1 MSYLEFLQKRES
13 WEAFL
18 KKEEQREFKDEK
30 LVRQITRLLEKE
42 KYLKFTEAYIN
53 KFAYPKVLKLG
64 KYNTSK
70 KRTVYVY
77 PGNYMLILKITSYY
91 IIKKYGKKFS
101 KNSLAYTEGRSVKSA
116 FSLLKKFRLKS
127 TDIIYKN
134 DFSDYFNSIPIDKL
148 DDKIK
153 AFLYDDMDLYCFI
166 MSLLTEP
173 KVRINGKLTEDY
185 NKGVMAGS
193 PIAGILANIYMHEV
207 DVMMKKKRFKY
218 IRYADDTL
226 IIGQEAL
233 DFFKEQIEKLD
244 IVFNPK
250 KTKVMSISTGITF
263 LGFEFT
269 GRIIDISKEAKA
281 KMKSR
286 FKRRAKWYR
295 QWMLRKNVKK
305 EVAIRD
311 YIKKINF
318 KLYSDQD
325 DSINWSRWYLPN
337 INTVDSI
344 KFLDNYF
351 VDCIRYLDSG
361 TWTKGK
367 KFYRLS
373 YEEIK
378 KLGFMSLV
386 NEYYKIKK
394 NIKLK

>member
-1 MSYLEFLQKRES
+1 MSYIEFLQKKES

-18 KKEEQREFKDEK
+18 EKEELREFKDEK
-30 LVRQITRLLEKE
+30 LIRQIKRLLEKE
-42 KYLKFTEAYIN
+42 TYLKFTESYLE
-53 KFAYPKVLKLG
+53 KFAYPKLIKLS

-70 KRTVYVY
+70 KRIVYVY
-77 PGNYMLILKITSYY
+77 PGNHMLILKITSFY
-91 IIKKYGKKFS
+91 ILKKYSKKFS
-101 KNSLAYTEGRSVKSA
+101 SNSLAYIEGRSVKSV
-116 FSLLKKFRLKS
+116 FHILKKFRLKES
-127 TDIIYKN
+127 DIVYKN

-148 DDKIK
+148 DLKLK
-153 AFLYDDMDLYCFI
+153 EFLRNDMDLYSFI
-166 MSLLTEP
+166 MRLLTEP
-173 KVRINGKLTEDY
+173 KVRVNGKLTEDH

-193 PIAGILANIYMHEV
+193 PIAGILANIYMHQV
-207 DVMMKKKRFKY
+207 DIMMKKKRFKY

-226 IIGQEAL
+226 IVGQKAL
-233 DFFKEQIEKLD
+233 DFFKEQIESLD
-244 IVFNPK
+244 ITFNPK
-250 KTKVMSISTGITF
+250 KMQVMSIKTGITF
-263 LGFEFT
+263 LGFLFVGKT
-269 GRIIDISKEAKA
+269 IDISKEAKD

-295 QWMLRKNVKK
+295 QWMLQRNVKK
-305 EVAIRD
+305 EVAIKD

-337 INTVDSI
+337 INIIDSI

-361 TWTKGK
+361 TWTRGK

-378 KLGFMSLV
+378 ELGYRSLV
-386 NEYYKIKK
+386 NEYYSIKRNK
-394 NIKLK
+394 KLK